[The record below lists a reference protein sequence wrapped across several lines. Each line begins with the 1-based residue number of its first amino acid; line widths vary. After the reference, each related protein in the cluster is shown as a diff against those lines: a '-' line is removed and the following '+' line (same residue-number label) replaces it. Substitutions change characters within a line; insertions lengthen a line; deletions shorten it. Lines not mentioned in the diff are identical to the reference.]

1 MNSHE
6 LVHSNDDV
14 EYFLFGDVPILIQVV
29 KRESPLE
36 FFVRC
41 ATQQRGQRHQH
52 ILCVCVCVEDDIQ
65 IRINMSRASTNL

>member
-14 EYFLFGDVPILIQVV
+14 EYFLFGDVPVLIQVV

-36 FFVRC
+36 FFVSR

-52 ILCVCVCVEDDIQ
+52 ILCVCVEDDIQ
-65 IRINMSRASTNL
+65 IKINMSRASTNL